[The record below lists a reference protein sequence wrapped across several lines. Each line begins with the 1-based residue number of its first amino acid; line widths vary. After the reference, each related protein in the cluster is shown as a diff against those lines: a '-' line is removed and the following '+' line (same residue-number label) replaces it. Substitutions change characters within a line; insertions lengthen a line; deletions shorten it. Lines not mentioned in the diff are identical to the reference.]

1 MNCECENRP
10 HQTTGLLCKMDKWQH
25 AFGLRWMSSLI
36 SSGVEGKLKV
46 PSVVCKNHFSIGV
59 LDVVDFELR
68 VHSCLHGSVQ

>member
-46 PSVVCKNHFSIGV
+46 STGV
-59 LDVVDFELR
+59 LDAVDFELR